1 MAKKKQKR
9 SRGKP
14 VAKPRDAGPRA
25 RQPAPAATDCP
36 RPDMIDRA
44 SASAPMRDSSRP
56 RAPTGEP
63 VFWFGFEVA
72 WAKLA
77 LGRFVL
83 FALLAGDALLQ
94 IRHAPRYG
102 AGGFNVP
109 HFSGLAWLAT
119 SRVTYGV
126 CELVNAYLFV
136 LIACGVA
143 TRWLVPIAAVIYSWL
158 YFGSQLDS
166 YQHHYLVAMILVV
179 ACFVPWQ
186 RPVDARPE
194 TPVRSWALRL
204 ILVEL
209 AIVYLWAAISK
220 LDPAW
225 LNGSVLGGQLTGSLK
240 SLIAHT
246 VGFKV
251 ASVLVI
257 VTELVLAGTVWLKP
271 AWKLAAPL
279 GILLHFGIVV
289 SGLEIGLFAWL
300 MIALY
305 IFVVPDRIWIRL
317 RGLLPWLAIPTW
329 VDRVVGRVRWLVV
342 AVALGGG
349 VAVAARCHFDS
360 ALGVAIAATVAIAL
374 AIAALATWTT
384 SPGRRV
390 MGLAAVH
397 LVALATWF
405 TIDRTTRIAY
415 DYYKFWGGTSRRMKD
430 PETAEYAY
438 GKLIAIAPDDPA
450 GHYQLGRLLLDR
462 GAIDDGLA
470 QLHTAQSLDTHHA
483 RAYSY
488 EARWLATHDRA
499 PEALAKAREAAAAE
513 PDDAD
518 AKTLLTA
525 LQAGRL
531 AKPGR
536 DDTSD

>member
-1 MAKKKQKR
+1 MAKKKQR
-9 SRGKP
+9 TRGKP
-14 VAKPRDAGPRA
+14 ARTPAANPGPKPRDAA
-25 RQPAPAATDCP
+25 PAPGPAAIT
-36 RPDMIDRA
+36 
-44 SASAPMRDSSRP
+44 
-56 RAPTGEP
+56 EP
-63 VFWFGFEVA
+63 VFWFGFEIS

-77 LGRFVL
+77 LGRVVL
-83 FALLAGDALLQ
+83 FAMLAGDALLQ

-102 AGGFNVP
+102 AGGFNVAQLP
-109 HFSGLAWLAT
+109 GRSWLAT
-119 SRVTYGV
+119 SRAAYGA

-143 TRWLVPIAAVIYSWL
+143 TRWLVPIAAVIYSAL

-186 RPVDARPE
+186 RPREATAH

-220 LDPAW
+220 LDLAW
-225 LNGSVLGGQLTGSLK
+225 LNGTVLGGQITGPLK
-240 SLIAHT
+240 SLIDHT

-251 ASVLVI
+251 ASILVI
-257 VTELVLAGTVWLKP
+257 ATELALAGTVWCKP

-279 GILLHFGIVV
+279 GIWLHLGIVL

-305 IFVVPDRIWIRL
+305 IFVVPDRVWIAMSAW
-317 RGLLPWLAIPTW
+317 LPSITIPAW
-329 VDRVVGRVRWLVV
+329 VGRARWAIV

-349 VAVAARCHFDS
+349 ITCAALCRFES
-360 ALGVAIAATVAIAL
+360 ALGIAIAVTIAVAL

-384 SPGRRV
+384 SSARRIV
-390 MGLAAVH
+390 WLAAVH
-397 LVALATWF
+397 LLALATWLG
-405 TIDRTTRIAY
+405 IDRTTRIAY
-415 DYYKFWGGTSRRMKD
+415 DYYKYWGGTSRRFKD
-430 PETAEYAY
+430 PATAEYAY
-438 GKLIAIAPDDPA
+438 GKLIAVAPEDPL
-450 GHYQLGRLLLDR
+450 GHYQIGRLLLDR
-462 GAIDDGLA
+462 GSTDDGLA
-470 QLHTAQSLDTHHA
+470 ELHAAQALDMHHA

-488 EARWLATHDRA
+488 EARWLATHDH
-499 PEALAKAREAAAAE
+499 PTEALAKAREAAAAE
-513 PDDAD
+513 PDDPD
-518 AKTLLTA
+518 AKSLVTA
-525 LQAGRL
+525 LQAGR
-531 AKPGR
+531 AARPAR